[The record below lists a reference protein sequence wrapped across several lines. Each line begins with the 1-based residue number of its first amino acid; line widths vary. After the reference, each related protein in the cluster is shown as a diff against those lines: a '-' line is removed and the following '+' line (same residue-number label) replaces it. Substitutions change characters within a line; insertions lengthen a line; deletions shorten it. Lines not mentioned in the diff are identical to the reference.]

1 MMIAYSKSPH
11 YLEILMSLRS
21 WNKLLISLSFFACT
35 SLCAAPLTIDVAGVQ
50 SYGEIGDPGNTV
62 LTFDVG
68 ANATVTSI
76 AYSLNLT
83 AIDPS
88 WLSEIGLSFTN
99 SKGTEGV
106 VFNPAVGDTFEGTN
120 TYAGSAN
127 LFDFGLSFKVG
138 NDGILRLEFY
148 EDFDDFGGPD
158 GTWNFGSITFGIEPD
173 AVAVPEPSTALLL
186 GAGIMLISYGRRR
199 QSAPPKKGRASVH

>member
-1 MMIAYSKSPH
+1 MFISP
-11 YLEILMSLRS
+11 
-21 WNKLLISLSFFACT
+21 WNKLLVSLSFFACT
-35 SLCAAPLTIDVAGVQ
+35 SLCAAPLTIDVAGVE

-68 ANATVTSI
+68 ANSTITTI
-76 AYSLNLT
+76 EYSLNLT

-106 VFNPAVGDTFEGTN
+106 VFNPGFGDTFEGTA
-120 TYAGSAN
+120 TYTGSAD
-127 LFDFGLSFKVG
+127 LVDFGLSFKVG

-158 GTWNFGSITFGIEPD
+158 GTWNFGTITFGIEPE
-173 AVAVPEPSTALLL
+173 VVPVPEPSTALLL
-186 GAGIMLISYGRRR
+186 GAGIVLMGYRRR
-199 QSAPPKKGRASVH
+199 HGAASKKAQAAVH